1 MELGLNCLRI
11 SARAGLPYSRNQ
23 LDGGLIA
30 RVGILLVYQHKNLH
44 HLLAL
49 LSARLLIYSIT
60 ASYSLGGRGEK
71 KDIVHGIVPVGS
83 YLVRGETFSIK
94 KLHILARLHT

>member
-1 MELGLNCLRI
+1 MGDVDVVYGGGLKKENAAMV
-11 SARAGLPYSRNQ
+11 SSVAE

-60 ASYSLGGRGEK
+60 ASYSLGDAVKRK
-71 KDIVHGIVPVGS
+71 TS
-83 YLVRGETFSIK
+83 YMGLSRSGAT
-94 KLHILARLHT
+94 L